1 MSMDAIGS
9 APATFALIGVNVLIS
24 LYAFYGDRTF
34 INQFAFQVAAV
45 RDRRQQYRL
54 VTSSFLHGN
63 LPHLLLNMMTLFFF
77 GPVVEQTLGRA
88 GFLVVYF
95 GSILASGFVSL
106 YVNRNNPAYSSV
118 GASDAVSGVVL
129 SYCCFYPFS
138 SLYIMFLPIPIP
150 AILYGV
156 IFIAISAQLM
166 DRSNRVIAHEGH
178 LGGALGGAAL
188 TILMRPDVV
197 TQFFQ

>member
-1 MSMDAIGS
+1 MDDLGS
-9 APATFALIGVNVLIS
+9 APATLALIGVNILIS

-45 RDRRQQYRL
+45 RDLKQHYRM

-77 GPVVEQTLGRA
+77 GPVVEDQLGKL

-106 YVNRNNPAYSSV
+106 RVNRNNPAYSSV
-118 GASDAVSGVVL
+118 GASDAASGIVL
-129 SYCCFYPFS
+129 SYCCFFPFS
-138 SLYIMFLPIPIP
+138 SLYILFLPFPIP

-156 IFIAISAQLM
+156 LFIAISAQLM
-166 DRSNRVIAHEGH
+166 ERSNRVIAHEGH
-178 LGGALGGAAL
+178 LGGALAGAAL
-188 TILMRPDVV
+188 TVLMRPDVL
-197 TQFFQ
+197 TRLFS